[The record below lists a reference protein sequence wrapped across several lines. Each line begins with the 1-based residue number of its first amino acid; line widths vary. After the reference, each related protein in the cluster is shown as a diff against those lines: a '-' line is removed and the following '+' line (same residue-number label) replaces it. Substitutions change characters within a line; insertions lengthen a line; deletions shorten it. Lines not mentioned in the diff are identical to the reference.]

1 LVVQCLAT
9 GQKEVECHAPSL
21 AGVRTLTSYGYA
33 VQYVYGGGRGW
44 CDRPAPATGGVADV
58 TVAQC
63 LPTLKSKVWR
73 LRGMSPANIV
83 IGGTCDAKPPAC
95 EIQTCMANS
104 ASFASARTVAKR
116 HEDRETLGDPRA
128 DSKSAHTLPVSHAQA
143 VPASRFCR
151 GRQRQLRDP
160 VRSGES
166 RSHPMWPS
174 MHGRGPWAMF
184 RSTRLKP
191 GSWFSQAFRSADLFA
206 EHESK
211 TIIMAIIHGSNACLS
226 ACLLPA
232 AEHVSPG
239 LPVRQCKRLVM
250 TTAAQ
255 PGGFREFS
263 WRKKGAGNTKFGS
276 IKAHGRTRH
285 FWESPDNLVL

>member
-1 LVVQCLAT
+1 MPSPQDAKFKPAWQIRHHLQAREPLQNAT
-9 GQKEVECHAPSL
+9 RIERHWVTHEQIQSL
-21 AGVRTLTSYGYA
+21 RTYC
-33 VQYVYGGGRGW
+33 QYR
-44 CDRPAPATGGVADV
+44 RHKL
-58 TVAQC
+58 C
-63 LPTLKSKVWR
+63 LP
-73 LRGMSPANIV
+73 
-83 IGGTCDAKPPAC
+83 
-95 EIQTCMANS
+95 
-104 ASFASARTVAKR
+104 
-116 HEDRETLGDPRA
+116 A
-128 DSKSAHTLPVSHAQA
+128 DS
-143 VPASRFCR
+143 ASRFCR

-211 TIIMAIIHGSNACLS
+211 TIIMAIIHGSDACLS

-250 TTAAQ
+250 ATAAQ
-255 PGGFREFS
+255 PSGVREFI
-263 WRKKGAGNTKFGS
+263 WRKRGLATPNLDPFRPMGAQDTSGS
-276 IKAHGRTRH
+276 PRTIWSCEKKVRGRSLIGR
-285 FWESPDNLVL
+285 SSG